1 MVLASAPAPAW
12 PPTPVTACC
21 SLVRALFNK
30 LLSRLHAGR
39 VPAPTP
45 TPAPAPTPTATATAA
60 TTRSYL
66 AALSDL

>member
-1 MVLASAPAPAW
+1 MVLASAPAPASL
-12 PPTPVTACC
+12 PAATPVTACC

-45 TPAPAPTPTATATAA
+45 TATATAA

>member
-12 PPTPVTACC
+12 APAATPVTACC

-39 VPAPTP
+39 VPAPTR
-45 TPAPAPTPTATATAA
+45 TPTPTATATAA